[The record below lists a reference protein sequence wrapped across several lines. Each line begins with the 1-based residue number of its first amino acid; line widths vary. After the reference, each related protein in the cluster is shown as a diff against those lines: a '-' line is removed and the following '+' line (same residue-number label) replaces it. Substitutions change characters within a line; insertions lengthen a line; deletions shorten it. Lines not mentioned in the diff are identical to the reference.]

1 MGYQAGT
8 LDQRIDLQ
16 QKTVTRDAFGAE
28 QVSWATIRTIWAAK
42 HPLRGKEYMAAD
54 HLRANVECKF
64 VVRYLSA
71 RDVTPD
77 WRILHGGVVHG
88 IQSVIHV
95 RSAREFI
102 EIMATAGVAQS

>member
-8 LDQRIDLQ
+8 LDQRIEVQ
-16 QKTVTRDAFGAE
+16 QKIVTRDAFGAE
-28 QVSWATIRTIWAAK
+28 QVSWSAPRAMWAAK
-42 HPLRGKEYMAAD
+42 HPLRGKEYMTAD

-71 RDVTPD
+71 QDVTAD

-102 EIMATAGVAQS
+102 EIMATAGIAQS